1 VNEQAQ
7 HAENTAPATAETLS
21 AAMRRVRALLE
32 ARVTGAAAKAEENAA
47 PEQPANESSGLA
59 DICHRFG
66 LSDFERDVLVLCAAM
81 ELDPAVPS
89 LCAALHGDETGR
101 YPTFQLA
108 LEILP
113 GPHWSALLPDAP
125 LRRWRLL
132 EVRPGETLTGSRL
145 RIEER
150 VLHFLMGAQALDPR
164 LQNLLQAVAAPQAL
178 PASYR
183 EHAEAM
189 LYALTAEQAAVVQLS
204 GDAGKGKRSLA
215 AAACRSLG
223 LHLSALRA
231 GALGANLAEQ
241 EEFVRLWE
249 REALLSCGALLLEP
263 AEGNPLEWNI
273 ASALAERIS
282 GVVLVCG
289 SGPLELSS
297 AKQLVRIEVD
307 RPATD
312 EQRALWQHA
321 LGEFAASL
329 NGQLDRIAAQFPLD
343 SESIHNAGQRVMQ
356 AVQRSGDD
364 VVARLWDECRAETR
378 PLLEGRAQRIEV
390 HAGWNDIVLPEQS
403 MEMLRSIASHV
414 QQQEK
419 VFQEWGFARQ
429 TSRGLGATAL
439 FSGPSGTGKTLAA
452 EILAH
457 ELRLDLYR
465 INLSQVVSKYI
476 GETEKNLR
484 AIFDAAES
492 SGAILLFDEA
502 DALFG
507 KRSEVKDSHDR
518 YANIEVS
525 YLLQRMEA
533 YRGLAIL
540 TTNMRHALDQAF
552 LRRIRF
558 IISFPFPDPALRRR
572 IWERIFPTQTPTL
585 GLDAEKLAR
594 LNLPGGNI
602 RNIAVNAAFLAADAG
617 GPVRMQH
624 LLVAARREC
633 GKLERQLSDAEVG
646 GWV

>member
-1 VNEQAQ
+1 MNEQAQ

-59 DICHRFG
+59 DICRRFG

-132 EVRPGETLTGSRL
+132 EVRPGDTLTGSRL

-189 LYALTAEQAAVVQLS
+189 LYALTAEQSAVVQLS

-282 GVVLVCG
+282 GVVLVCS

-307 RPATD
+307 RPAAD

-356 AVQRSGDD
+356 AVQRNGDD

-390 HAGWNDIVLPEQS
+390 RAGWNDIVLPEQS

-465 INLSQVVSKYI
+465 IDLSQVVSKYI

-602 RNIAVNAAFLAADAG
+602 RNIAVNAAFLAAGAG

>member
-59 DICHRFG
+59 DICRRFG

-132 EVRPGETLTGSRL
+132 EVRPGDTLTGSRL

-189 LYALTAEQAAVVQLS
+189 LYALTAEQSAVVQLS

-282 GVVLVCG
+282 GVVLVCS

-307 RPATD
+307 RPAAD

-390 HAGWNDIVLPEQS
+390 RAGWNDIVLPEQS

-465 INLSQVVSKYI
+465 IDLSQVVSKYI

-602 RNIAVNAAFLAADAG
+602 RNIAVNAAFLAAGAG